1 MPFCVVV
8 SLCEGWLPTP
18 RVFPVTE
25 RAEDNDVW
33 NSRDLSF
40 INRCLAGS
48 VSGKI
53 MAFHSSLPEVPLR
66 GAINLLWNPH
76 PSTPTPPSSLY
87 HNQGFVLSVNWIY
100 FYFYFYMTIRQV
112 NEHICHGTVALLFKC
127 GDDDSSSPEG
137 PPRAQSSFPP
147 RAMCLSPVTTGSVQ
161 SHTFSVVQIFPEG
174 GCLQMLTIRL
184 LLTMP
189 NVIHI
194 LHIHSSYTIYEV

>member
-1 MPFCVVV
+1 MELQGPFLHQQVFGRERFWEDNGV
-8 SLCEGWLPTP
+8 SLLIARSTSPGRNQPALKPT
-18 RVFPVTE
+18 
-25 RAEDNDVW
+25 
-33 NSRDLSF
+33 
-40 INRCLAGS
+40 
-48 VSGKI
+48 
-53 MAFHSSLPEVPLR
+53 SLPPPPL
-66 GAINLLWNPH
+66 
-76 PSTPTPPSSLY
+76 SLY